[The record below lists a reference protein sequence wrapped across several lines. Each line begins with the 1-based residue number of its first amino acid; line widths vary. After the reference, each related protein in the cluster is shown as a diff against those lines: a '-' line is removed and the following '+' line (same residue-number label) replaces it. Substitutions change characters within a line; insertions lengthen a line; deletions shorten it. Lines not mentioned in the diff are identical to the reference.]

1 VSLMIVRILL
11 ASLALCVGIPA
22 SGQQAP
28 RFSGLAQ
35 VGLLGTAGGDF
46 RETAGIAARIA
57 VAARMITLGGVSL
70 VAALSHEAIGTSGD
84 ETSICIV
91 SPRGGCK
98 PFAAQLGGLSGRL
111 GLERSFG
118 AHLALGASLGAGWY
132 DNNGSGNPSGA
143 RVVPISVDVFVPV
156 VSHVSIA
163 ATAERLEFR
172 DYGGL
177 NFHANTFLI
186 GLRGQ

>member
-1 VSLMIVRILL
+1 ML
-11 ASLALCVGIPA
+11 ASLALCTGMPA

-28 RFSGLAQ
+28 RVSGLVQ

-57 VAARMITLGGVSL
+57 VAARMIDLGGVSL

-84 ETSICIV
+84 ETSICAP

-98 PFAAQLGGLSGRL
+98 PFAARLSGLSGRL
-111 GLERSFG
+111 GLERSLG
-118 AHLALGASLGAGWY
+118 AHVALGASVGTGWY
-132 DNNGSGNPSGA
+132 HNNSGANPSGA
-143 RVVPISVDVFVPV
+143 RVVPFSVDLFIPV

>member
-11 ASLALCVGIPA
+11 ASLALCVGMPA

-118 AHLALGASLGAGWY
+118 AH
-132 DNNGSGNPSGA
+132 
-143 RVVPISVDVFVPV
+143 PV